1 VLAAEVRALA
11 ALGRAAEINERLID
25 APSLPPQPG
34 WSPAD
39 IALIAALELAAH
51 DHQADAPAAGAWAV
65 RWLEGRPPA
74 EVSSVANRFRLALAY
89 YVNGRVDDARRMLE
103 GLASERAAGV
113 PDYATMRWIAVITG
127 DSPDRVTVQGFLG
140 VLAARQERRADAMG
154 FERTLQAMSPRF
166 LYGRHTMWRARIH
179 AVLGEPDA
187 AVALVQEAFAQGY
200 PRGGVMHLYPS
211 LRSLRDYPAYQ
222 ELLTPKE

>member
-1 VLAAEVRALA
+1 
-11 ALGRAAEINERLID
+11 
-25 APSLPPQPG
+25 
-34 WSPAD
+34 
-39 IALIAALELAAH
+39 
-51 DHQADAPAAGAWAV
+51 
-65 RWLEGRPPA
+65 
-74 EVSSVANRFRLALAY
+74 
-89 YVNGRVDDARRMLE
+89 MLE
-103 GLASERAAGV
+103 VLASERAAGV

-127 DSPDRVTVQGFLG
+127 DSPDRVTIQGFLG

-154 FERTLQAMSPRF
+154 FERTLQAMSPRY

-179 AVLGEPDA
+179 AVLGDPDA

-211 LRSLRDYPAYQ
+211 LRSLRDYPAYK